1 MAPTAGVFSKTIG
14 KLTKSKRKIEIKK
27 EGRERRK
34 WNRGKGWKRS
44 KEGAGGLHKPY
55 KKPNDSITY
64 IHRESNH
71 PPSIIKNLPQG
82 ILEKRLTN
90 NSSNEKIFE
99 DAAKPYNEALKK
111 SGHVIALKYAEK
123 KTNTTTK
130 NENKRKETANE
141 ETKETKTTNRRKR
154 RITWFNPPMS
164 KNVSSNIGKKFFDLL
179 NSCFPPNHKLHK
191 IINKNTVKL
200 SYSCTPNIK
209 QIISSHN
216 KRIINESSNKAS
228 TTKLCN
234 CRDKPSC
241 PLQGKCLE
249 QSLVYQATISETNTN
264 KIDTYIGITE
274 NTFKTR
280 FNQHC
285 QASDYTTKGWP
296 RLSANKFGN

>member
-1 MAPTAGVFSKTIG
+1 MYAIFRDNGLNITIQANQ
-14 KLTKSKRKIEIKK
+14 KIVDFLDVTF
-27 EGRERRK
+27 
-34 WNRGKGWKRS
+34 NLHT
-44 KEGAGGLHKPY
+44 GLHKPY
-55 KKPNDSITY
+55 KKLNDSITY
-64 IHRESNH
+64 IHKESNH

-82 ILEKRLTN
+82 IEKSLTN

-99 DAAKPYNEALKK
+99 DAAIPYNEALKK
-111 SGHVIALKYAEK
+111 NGHVMALKYAEK

-130 NENKRKETANE
+130 NENKSKETANE
-141 ETKETKTTNRRKR
+141 GTKETKTTKRRKR
-154 RITWFNPPMS
+154 RITWFNPPYS

-179 NSCFPPNHKLHK
+179 NSCSPPNHKLHK

-200 SYSCTPNIK
+200 SYSCMPNIK

-234 CRDKPSC
+234 CRDKSSC

-249 QSLVYQATISETNTN
+249 QSLDYRATVSETNTN

-274 NTFKTR
+274 NTFKRR
-280 FNQHC
+280 FNQHM
-285 QASDYTTKGWP
+285 SSF
-296 RLSANKFGN
+296 RLHHKKSATALSEHVWKLKDNERDFKIS